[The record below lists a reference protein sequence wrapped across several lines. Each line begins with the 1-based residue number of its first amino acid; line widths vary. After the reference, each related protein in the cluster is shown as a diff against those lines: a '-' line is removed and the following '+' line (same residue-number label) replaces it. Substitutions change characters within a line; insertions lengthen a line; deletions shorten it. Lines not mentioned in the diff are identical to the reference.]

1 VCGLVG
7 IAWRSVEPQAAA
19 ADRLAA
25 AVASLR
31 HRGPD
36 QQGQWR
42 DRSVALGHTR
52 LSILDLSD
60 AGRQPMRT
68 ADGRHTIVYNGE
80 VYNFRELAAQ
90 YTLDGLGSSSD
101 TEVVLRLG
109 AALGE
114 AAFAKLNGMF
124 AFAMYDA
131 HQRRLWLVRDRLGIK
146 PLYFAVRPDYLVF
159 ASEIKA
165 ILTLEQRRL
174 ECDLTALHE
183 WTYFGNPLGGRT
195 LYRGIHQLLPGHCLQ
210 LNLASFEHSCWPYWQ
225 LRKAIDATGAAES
238 VAEAVAT
245 TRRAL
250 EQAVRRQL
258 VSDVPVGVFLSG
270 GIDSS
275 AVTAFASRHYGG
287 RLATYSAGFDFAAG
301 ASDELPKARRV
312 AAHFGTAH
320 HELRISGGD
329 VGDLIERL
337 VDSHDMPFADAA
349 NIPLALMAR
358 EIRAHTKVVLQGDGG
373 DELFAGYGR
382 YFTVSHYRL
391 LRALSAAAK
400 LVLRPLRKSA
410 YHYRALRY
418 ANAIS
423 ADNMA
428 ATMAL
433 LLTPED
439 RSMHPAAI
447 FARPLRQAIEESD
460 PFARHRECLD
470 WFAAQDRVNQMSF
483 IDLLI
488 TLPDTFLEKVD
499 RATMMASL
507 EVRVPFLDHELVEL
521 VTRLPG
527 HVKAPHGKPKWLLK
541 QALAGVVPD
550 EVVRGPKV
558 GLTVPYREWL
568 QGPLKPMFFDHLYT
582 FSGMN
587 PGVLDV
593 SHVEDLFKR
602 TAEGVCDSSFM
613 LWKVLNLAIW
623 GQHRGVTFGVRE
635 AAQ

>member
-7 IAWRSVEPQAAA
+7 IAWRTAQPEGAA
-19 ADRLAA
+19 ADRFAA

-36 QQGQWR
+36 QEGGWR
-42 DRSVALGHTR
+42 DGSVALGHTR

-60 AGRQPMRT
+60 AGRQPMQT

-90 YTLDGLGSSSD
+90 YSLGGLRSGSD
-101 TEVVLRLG
+101 TEVVLRLV
-109 AALGE
+109 AALG
-114 AAFAKLNGMF
+114 ADAFARLNGMF
-124 AFAMYDA
+124 AFAVYDA
-131 HQRRLWLVRDRLGIK
+131 RDRQLWLVRDRLGIK
-146 PLYFAVRPDYLVF
+146 PLYFAQRPNCLIF

-165 ILTLEQRRL
+165 ILALDQSVP
-174 ECDLTALHE
+174 ECDLAALHE

-195 LYRGIHQLLPGHCLQ
+195 LYRGIQQLLPGHYLR
-210 LNLASFEHSCWPYWQ
+210 LDLASFEHTAQPYWQ
-225 LRKAIDATGAAES
+225 LRRSVNERGTPLGVAA
-238 VAEAVAT
+238 AVAS
-245 TRRAL
+245 TRAAL

-287 RLATYSAGFDFAAG
+287 RLATYSAGFDFSAG
-301 ASDELPKARRV
+301 SVDELPKARRV

-329 VGDLIERL
+329 VGELIERL
-337 VDSHDMPFADAA
+337 VDAHDMPFADAA

-358 EIRAHTKVVLQGDGG
+358 QIRAHTKVVLQGDGG
-373 DELFAGYGR
+373 DELFCGYGR
-382 YFTVSHYRL
+382 YLTLRRFRL
-391 LRALSAAAK
+391 LRALSAAAD
-400 LVLRPLRKSA
+400 LLLRPLRESE
-410 YHYRALRY
+410 YQYRVRRY
-418 ANAIS
+418 ANALR
-423 ADNMA
+423 AGGTV

-433 LLTPED
+433 LLTSED
-439 RSMHPAAI
+439 RSLHPAAI
-447 FARPLRQAIEESD
+447 FAHPLRQAIESSD
-460 PFARHRECLD
+460 PFERHRECLA
-470 WFAAQDRVNQMSF
+470 WFAGQDRLNQMSF

-499 RATMMASL
+499 RATMAASL

-521 VTRLPG
+521 VTCLPG
-527 HVKAPHGKPKWLLK
+527 HVKAPQGKPKWLLK
-541 QALAGVVPD
+541 QALAGVLPD
-550 EVVRGPKV
+550 EVLRGPKV
-558 GLTVPYREWL
+558 GLTVPYRAWL
-568 QGPLKPMFFDHLYT
+568 QGPLRSMFFDHLYT
-582 FSGMN
+582 FSRAN

-593 SHVEDLFKR
+593 SHIEDLFRR
-602 TAEGVCDSSFM
+602 TQQGVCDRSFM

-623 GQHRGVTFGVRE
+623 GQRGRVAFGRRE
-635 AAQ
+635 ATQ